1 MFNPDSVGDALAQGG
16 ASIVAERT
24 GKRMF
29 SPEHMP
35 GGGRR
40 VPFRIAYELLDS

>member
-1 MFNPDSVGDALAQGG
+1 MFNADSVGGALAQGG

-29 SPEHMP
+29 EPAQMP

-40 VPFRIAYELLDS
+40 VPFRIAYELLDT